1 MSPLVIASVIG
12 SLIVGW
18 AGRRRK
24 IGFLGFAA
32 VSFLLTP
39 LVGFAILY
47 LTAQRRGARAAA

>member
-1 MSPLVIASVIG
+1 MSPLLVANILG

-24 IGFLGFAA
+24 IGFLGFAV

-47 LTAQRRGARAAA
+47 LTAQRRGARATA